1 MYVVC
6 RSLLDQLHHRPVGKW
21 PHDGMAGVVTLS
33 HDQIVPGRM
42 SLLVI
47 LLLVCINLFNGT
59 PARGVETCLDQ
70 FMLTCIFFIVGAIG
84 EYAAVLSLLAIQK

>member
-1 MYVVC
+1 M
-6 RSLLDQLHHRPVGKW
+6 
-21 PHDGMAGVVTLS
+21 S

>member
-1 MYVVC
+1 
-6 RSLLDQLHHRPVGKW
+6 
-21 PHDGMAGVVTLS
+21 
-33 HDQIVPGRM
+33 M

-70 FMLTCIFFIVGAIG
+70 FMFICIFFIVSAIG
-84 EYAAVLSLLAIQK
+84 EYALVLSLIALQR

>member
-1 MYVVC
+1 
-6 RSLLDQLHHRPVGKW
+6 
-21 PHDGMAGVVTLS
+21 
-33 HDQIVPGRM
+33 M

>member
-1 MYVVC
+1 MVIDKVVK
-6 RSLLDQLHHRPVGKW
+6 RPIHFYLDQIEVP
-21 PHDGMAGVVTLS
+21 AGYIFCFPP
-33 HDQIVPGRM
+33 QIVPGRM

-70 FMLTCIFFIVGAIG
+70 FMFICIFFIVSAIG
-84 EYAAVLSLLAIQK
+84 EYALVLSLIALQR